1 MMLMLF
7 HMFSLLNPLTEI
19 NNIILFHHILCKI
32 NTYLNN
38 RVVGERLK
46 ELIYTFYN
54 KIYDKEQHL
63 LKIFFDSEWNTI
75 IDVKIILIVLMLF
88 ARMLYLI
95 LHDVSSNLRIYL
107 YNIINTS
114 LCQLLILIIIHK

>member
-1 MMLMLF
+1 MKV
-7 HMFSLLNPLTEI
+7 
-19 NNIILFHHILCKI
+19 ILIF
-32 NTYLNN
+32 NSVTNN

-75 IDVKIILIVLMLF
+75 IDVKSYGHDIEASWLIDDAYKVL
-88 ARMLYLI
+88 
-95 LHDVSSNLRIYL
+95 NLKDD
-107 YNIINTS
+107 
-114 LCQLLILIIIHK
+114 LLKK